1 MDPARGPP
9 WTLTSRQPQAATA
22 TCMEKEKRGCRRW
35 DRLHRHGL
43 YRLWDT
49 TLQLFPFINRPCLL
63 QETNRASVPSRH
75 LCSPATPGTLRS
87 RHSSPPPPERHGT
100 SYTYDWSPLRIHWK
114 QKTQFWFTIVWR
126 GSRELSALGVSE
138 AVGRVGSLAA
148 HQLRPG
154 VALPAR
160 PGRLAT
166 LLSDSR
172 LR

>member
-1 MDPARGPP
+1 MHLSHRDIYAHLLPLERYVRVTAPHP
-9 WTLTSRQPQAATA
+9 RQSATA
-22 TCMEKEKRGCRRW
+22 
-35 DRLHRHGL
+35 HRTH
-43 YRLWDT
+43 T
-49 TLQLFPFINRPCLL
+49 TG
-63 QETNRASVPSRH
+63 H
-75 LCSPATPGTLRS
+75 LCASIGNRK
-87 RHSSPPPPERHGT
+87 RN
-100 SYTYDWSPLRIHWK
+100 
-114 QKTQFWFTIVWR
+114 FWFTIVWR